1 MATKIVVGAQWGD
14 EGKGK
19 IVDLLASEAELVI
32 RFQGGANAGHTVKI
46 ADEEFILHMIP
57 SGVLHEGV
65 VSAIGNGVVFDYNS
79 FIEELNMLKSKKKDP
94 TGRLFVS
101 PYANVVMP
109 YHPEYDKLKESQRK
123 SKIGTTARGIGP
135 CYQDKVT
142 RSGIR
147 IMEIISSDKSIF
159 QAKLKSTIEAKNF
172 EYSKMSGED
181 KDHFDYETIYND
193 IMNKFEIIKP
203 FVKDVSILT
212 NDYIKEGKKVIFE
225 GAQGTLLDI
234 DFGTFPF
241 VTSSTTISGGACHG
255 TGVGPTKI
263 DEVLGVIKAYTTRV
277 GNGPFVT
284 ELFGDDGEKLGRIG
298 GEVGATTGR
307 VRRCGHFD
315 NLIAKYSARV
325 NGLTSIALTKL
336 DVLDGYNKIKVC
348 VAYDYN
354 GERLE
359 EFIPVAE
366 IMDKCT
372 PIYEELDGWN
382 TDITSIKSYKD
393 LPENAKKY
401 ISYIEKIMGI
411 PAEIISVGPK
421 RDQSIFRK

>member
-1 MATKIVVGAQWGD
+1 MSTKIVIGAQWGD

-19 IVDLLASEAELVI
+19 IVDLLASEANLVI
-32 RFQGGANAGHTVKI
+32 RFQGGSNAGHTVKI
-46 ADEEFILHMIP
+46 GNEEFILHMIP

-79 FIEELNMLKSKKKDP
+79 FIEELDMLKIKKKDP

-109 YHPEYDKLKESQRK
+109 YHPEYDRLKESQRK
-123 SKIGTTARGIGP
+123 SKIGTTAKGIGP
-135 CYQDKVT
+135 CYQDKIT
-142 RSGIR
+142 RSGVR
-147 IMEIISSDKSIF
+147 VMEIISEDKSIF
-159 QAKLKSTIEAKNF
+159 QEKLRLTIETKNF
-172 EYSKMSGED
+172 EYSKMSGVD
-181 KDHFDYETIYND
+181 KEHFNYDTIYND
-193 IMNKFEIIKP
+193 IMKKFEIIKP
-203 FVKDVSILT
+203 FIKDVSILT
-212 NDYIKEGKKVIFE
+212 NDFIKQGKKVIFE

-241 VTSSTTISGGACHG
+241 VTSSTTVSGGACHG
-255 TGVGPTKI
+255 VGVGPTKI
-263 DEVLGVIKAYTTRV
+263 NEVLGVIKAYTTRV

-284 ELFGDDGEKLGRIG
+284 ELFGEEGEKLGRIG

-315 NLIAKYSARV
+315 NLIARYSARV
-325 NGLTSIALTKL
+325 NGLTSISLTKL
-336 DVLDGYNKIKVC
+336 DVLDGYKKIKVC

-382 TDITSIKSYKD
+382 TDITGIKKYDD

-401 ISYIEKIMGI
+401 IAYIENVMEFLLK
-411 PAEIISVGPK
+411 
-421 RDQSIFRK
+421 